1 MDKEFEIE
9 KVIEKVHDGSSIMFG
24 GFLGVGAPL
33 KCIEGIVA
41 KGVKNLTVISTVGSN
56 PGGGFDL
63 APLFANKQVKKF
75 ITTHI
80 GTCPETV
87 KLYKTGELEVEFY
100 PMGTWIEK
108 VRAGGA
114 GLGGVITPIGIGT
127 LVEQGKQ
134 KITIDGKKYLVEL
147 PLRAEF
153 AFIKG
158 FRADKIGNVE
168 YRGAAMNSNPVVAT
182 AADFTVAEVEEI
194 VPVGGIEPLRV
205 GTPGIFV
212 KALVRGASSVEHQQ
226 TFEELW
232 VRSGLLK
239 A

>member
-1 MDKEFEIE
+1 MDKTVELDQ
-9 KVIEKVHDGSSIMFG
+9 VIDKIRDGASIMFG

-33 KCIEGIVA
+33 KCIEKIAA
-41 KGVKNLTVISTVGSN
+41 KGVRDLTVISTVGSN

-87 KLYKTGELEVEFY
+87 KLYKSGELDVEFY

-134 KITIDGKKYLVEL
+134 KITLSGKDYLIEL

-168 YRGAAMNSNPVVAT
+168 YRGAALNSNPVVAT

-205 GTPGIFV
+205 GTPGIFI
-212 KALVRGASSVEHQQ
+212 KAVVRGASSIDHQQ
-226 TFEELW
+226 AFEELW
-232 VRSGLLK
+232 VRSGLLR